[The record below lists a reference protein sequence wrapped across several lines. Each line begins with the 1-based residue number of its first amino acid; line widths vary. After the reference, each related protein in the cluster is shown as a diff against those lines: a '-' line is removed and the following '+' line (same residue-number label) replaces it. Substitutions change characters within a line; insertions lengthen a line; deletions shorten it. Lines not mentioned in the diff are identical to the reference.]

1 MHILNY
7 RLYVCKQVIFPDP
20 DGRDDGLFGVD
31 DIKDDDDDGVEDGV
45 EDDDDVSADLR
56 RFLAYALAAR
66 VSHRCS
72 CCLPHRVVRPLM
84 YVESRTH
91 SRRLSARTRHGAC
104 GARSGTLSLSRACW
118 HPRGCMNARIASLIG

>member
-1 MHILNY
+1 M
-7 RLYVCKQVIFPDP
+7 IFPDP
-20 DGRDDGLFGVD
+20 DGRDDWLFGVD
-31 DIKDDDDDGVEDGV
+31 DIKDDDDDDDDDDGVEDGV

-84 YVESRTH
+84 
-91 SRRLSARTRHGAC
+91 LSHALTSAG
-104 GARSGTLSLSRACW
+104 
-118 HPRGCMNARIASLIG
+118 